1 MPSMGFP
8 TSGCL
13 SCCHSRWDSAF
24 IAAAKMPCEPNPAL
38 CENIQ
43 MAAAPP
49 AQQNRT
55 TWQKIARRIRVP
67 LGFVLAAVFLIFAHP
82 AWRSLAWGVPFAAA
96 GIWLR
101 GYAAG
106 YVKKNA
112 ELTRTGPY
120 AYTRN
125 PLYLGSMFIALGIAL
140 AAGRWW
146 LGALLVVLFLLI
158 YVPTILSEEAFLRSE
173 FPGFVDYAGR
183 VPRLLPRLTPARF
196 PDIPGERGRF
206 DRERYLHHREYN
218 ALVGALAIYAAL
230 ILRLLLTRGH

>member
-1 MPSMGFP
+1 MA
-8 TSGCL
+8 
-13 SCCHSRWDSAF
+13 SA
-24 IAAAKMPCEPNPAL
+24 P
-38 CENIQ
+38 
-43 MAAAPP
+43 PP
-49 AQQNRT
+49 AQRT

-67 LGFVLAAVFLIFAHP
+67 LGFVTAALFLIFAHP
-82 AWRSLAWGVPFAAA
+82 TWSSLAVGLPFVAA
-96 GIWLR
+96 GVWLR

-125 PLYLGSMFIALGIAL
+125 PLYLGSMGIAFGIAL

-146 LGALLVVLFLLI
+146 LGAILVILFLAI
-158 YVPTILSEEAFLRSE
+158 YVPTILSEEAFLRGV
-173 FPGFVDYAGR
+173 FPGFTDYAAR

-196 PDIPGERGRF
+196 TDVLAARGHF

-230 ILRLLLTRGH
+230 ILRMLLVRGRP